1 MSITWVVE
9 ANENKN
15 KENANEKNSC
25 LSIIWVVNR
34 HEKKERK
41 KRKQQQKLPLLQRDQ
56 KSKTNIIP
64 LYYNILYNDG
74 IKENDKDATCGN
86 DNDVVIIID
95 KACSRQE

>member
-25 LSIIWVVNR
+25 LSIIWVVNTN
-34 HEKKERK
+34 EKKERK

-56 KSKTNIIP
+56 NSKTNIIP

>member
-15 KENANEKNSC
+15 KENANEKKSC
-25 LSIIWVVNR
+25 LSIIWVVNTN
-34 HEKKERK
+34 EKKERRGNNN
-41 KRKQQQKLPLLQRDQ
+41 KRYLSLQRDQ

-86 DNDVVIIID
+86 DSDVVIIID

>member
-25 LSIIWVVNR
+25 LSIIWVVNTN
-34 HEKKERK
+34 EKKERK
-41 KRKQQQKLPLLQRDQ
+41 KRKQQQKSPLLQRDQ

-86 DNDVVIIID
+86 DNDVVIIIY